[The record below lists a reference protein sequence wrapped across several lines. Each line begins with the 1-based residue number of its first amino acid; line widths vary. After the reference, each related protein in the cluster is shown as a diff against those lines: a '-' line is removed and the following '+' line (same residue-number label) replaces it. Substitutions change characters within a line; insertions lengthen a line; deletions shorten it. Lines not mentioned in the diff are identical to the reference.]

1 MGLTVILI
9 YPQTGIREISLP
21 PFSLMAI
28 AAILEKR
35 GFRVKII
42 DARVERDYRKK
53 IQESLAENVIFL
65 GISSMTGSQ
74 IRNGLEIA
82 RIVRKQASEIP
93 IVWGGFHPTLLPR
106 QTVKHA
112 LVDIVVKGQGETTAA
127 ELAECLTGK
136 RRLEEVKGLLYK
148 KKGKI
153 LETPERSPEN
163 VNSFPPMAYDLVD
176 VEKYLVHDVSP
187 RTIGYISSR
196 GCPHSCGF
204 CAVSKFYAGKW
215 SGLEP
220 ERVANEIENLVDRF
234 GVNGIKFLDDNF
246 FVDKERVRQIC
257 EVIVERSLNIKWNAS
272 CRCNYI
278 VGYDT
283 NLLSSMKKSGCHTI
297 EFGGE
302 SGSQRILDM
311 ISKEIHVTDIL
322 RSAEICR
329 EYGFVGAYSFM
340 MGFPYETESDL
351 SVTLALMDSL
361 RKLLPD
367 IEMNMFIYTPYPET
381 PLYHASIK
389 NGFEP
394 PQDLEQWSQFSHNR
408 VVVPWIDDK
417 RRRFLEELSFLSW
430 FAFTPSL
437 RKKVKKKHLK
447 LLFRILRKLAI
458 FRWNNRIFVLPIEWR
473 IIKQLHSIG

>member
-1 MGLTVILI
+1 MTIILI

-53 IQESLAENVIFL
+53 IQESLTDNVIFL

-112 LVDIVVKGQGETTAA
+112 LVDIVVKGQGEITAA

-136 RRLEEVKGLLYK
+136 RRLEEVKGILYK
-148 KKGKI
+148 KNGKI

-204 CAVSKFYAGKW
+204 CAISKFYAGKW

-220 ERVANEIENLVDRF
+220 ERVADELENLVDRF

-257 EVIVERSLNIKWNAS
+257 EMIVERSLNIKWNAS

-278 VGYDT
+278 VRYDT
-283 NLLSSMKKSGCHTI
+283 NLLSLMKKSGCHTI

-311 ISKEIHVTDIL
+311 ISKEIHVTHIL
-322 RSAEICR
+322 RSAEICC
-329 EYGFVGAYSFM
+329 EYEFVGAYSFM

-351 SVTLALMDSL
+351 SETLALMDSL

-381 PLYHASIK
+381 PLYYASIK
-389 NGFEP
+389 NGFVP
-394 PQDLEQWSQFSHNR
+394 PQDLEQWSHFSHNR
-408 VVVPWIDDK
+408 VVIPWIDDK
-417 RRRFLEELSFLSW
+417 RKRLLEELSFLSW

-437 RKKVKKKHLK
+437 GKKLRKKHLK
-447 LLFRILRKLAI
+447 LLFSILRKLAI
-458 FRWNNRIFVLPIEWR
+458 FRWNNRIFELPIEWR
-473 IIKQLHSIG
+473 ILKHLHSIR